1 MDLLRLDF
9 FVFIICERSEKTSNT
24 YFCGFFLFLLS
35 AIPDEAGHGWYRYPF
50 YPFLISATAL
60 FLREYFTKNFI
71 TTFFFIVFIGT
82 SLLQLTWASVF
93 GFSYHFFRLIIASW
107 LLALLPYF
115 IENKKIVKIGK
126 ASSYLWLVAFLFMN
140 IWAVLLYTEQ

>member
-1 MDLLRLDF
+1 MDLLRLVF

-24 YFCGFFLFLLS
+24 YFCGFFF
-35 AIPDEAGHGWYRYPF
+35 
-50 YPFLISATAL
+50 

-93 GFSYHFFRLIIASW
+93 GFSYPFFRLIIASW

-140 IWAVLLYTEQ
+140 IWAVLLY